1 MCTSQHETETHSC
14 PNEPSCL
21 LFGVLCGFIIITL
34 LMHNASM
41 KEINTI
47 SLHSRECHTLP
58 CSPSFWLFAFFYLLF
73 VPLSFCLFSLSNLHS
88 FLVLIP
94 LSSLASL
101 QSLLH
106 TRSAHWC
113 LSCHYFIKE
122 CAGLEQDRVTNRP
135 DLETNNKSLQTCV

>member
-58 CSPSFWLFAFFYLLF
+58 CSPSFWLFAFF
-73 VPLSFCLFSLSNLHS
+73 LSFICTFILLSIFLVQSSLFSCLNSPFFSRFLAKSPSHAFRSLVS
-88 FLVLIP
+88 FL
-94 LSSLASL
+94 SLFH
-101 QSLLH
+101 QRVCRIR
-106 TRSAHWC
+106 TRPC
-113 LSCHYFIKE
+113 
-122 CAGLEQDRVTNRP
+122 
-135 DLETNNKSLQTCV
+135 NKPT